1 MVKCWPRNL
10 GVVYLQ
16 GLHNFILFFYFFKYI
31 IIIKGNIIVYPNSFN
46 IM

>member
-16 GLHNFILFFYFFKYI
+16 GLHNYYKEEILQCTLTVLI
-31 IIIKGNIIVYPNSFN
+31 
-46 IM
+46 